1 MPRCDV
7 GRPVGSAWL
16 ILTERPRKHTVRAM
30 ILRAMVLL
38 MVIAV
43 AGTLPAAA
51 ETVHFS
57 TATTPPSPLQLR
69 LARERGEPVP
79 VQATELISGEL
90 YRPVGE
96 GPFPAVVV
104 LHGCDGRRQ
113 ASDDAFGARITALGW
128 VLLAVDSFGPR
139 GIAHRCTFDVGPPV
153 DRVMDAYGALQYL
166 AGLPFVDAERIAVLG
181 FSQGAMVALSAV
193 QLGGIETLVDRHFK
207 AVVAYYPWCHEQN
220 FSAPTL
226 ILIGE
231 LDDWTPAKACQDMMA
246 RRSSEGASVRL
257 IVYPGAWHALNFPR
271 AAPVTAFGHRIEYDE
286 AAARGAW
293 DETVKTLSAVFAK

>member
-1 MPRCDV
+1 MV
-7 GRPVGSAWL
+7 
-16 ILTERPRKHTVRAM
+16 ILTACPRKHTVRIM

-38 MVIAV
+38 VVIAA
-43 AGTLPAAA
+43 AGTMPATA
-51 ETVHFS
+51 ETVRFS

-69 LARERGEPVP
+69 LAQERGAPVP

-90 YRPVGE
+90 YRPVGQ
-96 GPFPAVVV
+96 GPFPAVVA

-113 ASDDAFGARITALGW
+113 ASDDALGARITALGW

-139 GIAHRCTFDVGPPV
+139 DIAHRCTFDAGPPV

-166 AGLPFVDAERIAVLG
+166 AGLPFVDADRIAALG

-193 QLGGIETLVDRHFK
+193 QLGGIETLVDRHFR
-207 AVVAYYPWCHEQN
+207 AAVAYYPWCGEQN

-257 IVYPGAWHALNFPR
+257 IVYPRAGHAFNFPR

-286 AAARGAW
+286 AAARAAW
-293 DETVKTLSAVFAK
+293 DETVKTLRAAFAK

>member
-1 MPRCDV
+1 
-7 GRPVGSAWL
+7 
-16 ILTERPRKHTVRAM
+16 M
-30 ILRAMVLL
+30 IRHAVVLL
-38 MVIAV
+38 AVIAT
-43 AGTLPAAA
+43 AAAALPVAA

-69 LARERGEPVP
+69 LAQERGEPVP

-96 GPFPAVVV
+96 GPFPAVVA
-104 LHGCDGRRQ
+104 LHGCDGRHQ
-113 ASDDAFGARITALGW
+113 ASDNAFGARITALGW

-166 AGLPFVDAERIAVLG
+166 AGLPFVDADRIAALG

-207 AVVAYYPWCHEQN
+207 AAVAYYPWCREQN
-220 FSAPTL
+220 FSVPTL

-246 RRSSEGASVRL
+246 RRSGEGASVRL
-257 IVYPGAWHALNFPR
+257 IIYPGAWHAFNATR
-271 AAPVTAFGHRIEYDE
+271 VAPVTVFGHRVEYDE
-286 AAARGAW
+286 AAARAAW
-293 DETVKTLSAVFAK
+293 DETVRALSEAFAK